1 MSSERLV
8 DELVAGLA
16 PVCCRTLRRNGL
28 LLALLGAI
36 EVALYVML
44 GAGRHDMGMAM
55 AMPSFWWKLAS
66 LGLLTVVGMVTAVR
80 SFDPAASPR
89 PGLRLAAWLIGLA
102 FVAGWIVDAA
112 ASGGGPLIARLE
124 WRRGVDCMI
133 AILILSVPMIV
144 ALGVMMRNGAS
155 TDRRGSALAAG
166 LASAAWGAFLFVFQC
181 PHDDAFYVAVW
192 YSLGCGVV
200 ALLSRLVLPRL
211 TRW

>member
-8 DELVAGLA
+8 DDLVAGLA
-16 PVCCRTLRRNGL
+16 PVRCRTLRRNGL
-28 LLALLGAI
+28 ILVLLGAI
-36 EVALYVML
+36 ELALYLKL
-44 GAGRHDMGMAM
+44 GAGRHDIGMAM
-55 AMPSFWWKLAS
+55 TMPSFWWKLGS
-66 LGLLTVVGMVTAVR
+66 LGLLTGVGMATAVR

-89 PGLRLAAWLIGLA
+89 PGLRLITWLIGLA
-102 FVAGWIVDAA
+102 LAVGWVVDAA

-124 WRRGVDCMI
+124 WQRGVDCMI
-133 AILILSVPMIV
+133 AIMILSVPMIV
-144 ALGVMMRNGAS
+144 ALGLMMWRGAS

-192 YSLGCGVV
+192 YTLGCGIV
-200 ALLSRLVLPRL
+200 ALFGRLVLPRL